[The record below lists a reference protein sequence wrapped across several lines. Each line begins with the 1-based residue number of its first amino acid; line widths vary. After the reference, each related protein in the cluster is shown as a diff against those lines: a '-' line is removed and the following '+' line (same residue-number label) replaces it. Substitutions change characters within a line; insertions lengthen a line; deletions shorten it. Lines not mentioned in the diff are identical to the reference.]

1 MMEIAGIN
9 IIQVAEVIITLAA
22 TYIIAKAVSRALE
35 KIFEKTPFPEQIER
49 GIVKIS
55 KYVVYIIGFFVIVSF
70 LGFDLSSV
78 IVGLGAFSIAIS
90 FATSTI
96 IQNLVSGILVQAD
109 KAFQIGDEIKVL
121 NFEGKVVKISIRTT
135 VLETS
140 EGHTIFIPNSIF
152 INNAVIRKNRQNKT
166 QQNKP

>member
-9 IIQVAEVIITLAA
+9 IIQVVEVIITLAV
-22 TYIIAKAVSRALE
+22 TYIIAKIISKTLE
-35 KIFEKTPFPEQIER
+35 KIFEKTPLPEQIEKA
-49 GIVKIS
+49 IVKIS
-55 KYVVYIIGFFVIVSF
+55 KYVVYIFGFFVIVSF

-109 KAFQIGDEIKVL
+109 KAFKIGDEIKVQ

-140 EGHTIFIPNSIF
+140 DGNTIFIPNSIF
-152 INNAVIRKNRQNKT
+152 ITNAVVRKNTKLKQ
-166 QQNKP
+166 P

>member
-1 MMEIAGIN
+1 
-9 IIQVAEVIITLAA
+9 
-22 TYIIAKAVSRALE
+22 
-35 KIFEKTPFPEQIER
+35 
-49 GIVKIS
+49 
-55 KYVVYIIGFFVIVSF
+55 VIVSF
-70 LGFDLSSV
+70 PGFDLSSV

-140 EGHTIFIPNSIF
+140 EGNTIFIPNSIF
-152 INNAVIRKNRQNKT
+152 INNAVIRKKQAKT
-166 QQNKP
+166 KRNNINLG

>member
-9 IIQVAEVIITLAA
+9 IIQVVEVIIALAA
-22 TYIIAKAVSRALE
+22 TYIIAKIISRILE
-35 KIFEKTPFPEQIER
+35 KIFEKTPFPEQIEK

-55 KYVVYIIGFFVIVSF
+55 KYTVYIIGFFVIVSF

-96 IQNLVSGILVQAD
+96 IQNLVSGVLVQAD
-109 KAFQIGDEIKVL
+109 KAFKIGDEIKVL
-121 NFEGKVVKISIRTT
+121 NFEGKVIKIGIRTT

-140 EGHTIFIPNSIF
+140 DGNTIFIPNSIF
-152 INNAVIRKNRQNKT
+152 ITNAFVRKSTKIKQ
-166 QQNKP
+166 P

>member
-1 MMEIAGIN
+1 
-9 IIQVAEVIITLAA
+9 
-22 TYIIAKAVSRALE
+22 
-35 KIFEKTPFPEQIER
+35 
-49 GIVKIS
+49 VKIL

-70 LGFDLSSV
+70 PGFDLSSV

-140 EGHTIFIPNSIF
+140 EGNTIFIPNSIF
-152 INNAVIRKNRQNKT
+152 INNAVIRKKTGKNKT
-166 QQNKP
+166 QQHKPRLRLSL

>member
-1 MMEIAGIN
+1 M
-9 IIQVAEVIITLAA
+9 
-22 TYIIAKAVSRALE
+22 
-35 KIFEKTPFPEQIER
+35 
-49 GIVKIS
+49 KIS
-55 KYVVYIIGFFVIVSF
+55 KYTVYIIGFFVIVSF
-70 LGFDLSSV
+70 FGFDFSSV
-78 IVGLGAFSIAIS
+78 IVGLSAFSIAIS

-109 KAFQIGDEIKVL
+109 KAFKIGDEIKVQ

-152 INNAVIRKNRQNKT
+152 INNAVIRKNKENQNT
-166 QQNKP
+166 SN

>member
-9 IIQVAEVIITLAA
+9 IIQVAEVIIALAA
-22 TYIIAKAVSRALE
+22 TYIIAKTIARTLE

-55 KYVVYIIGFFVIVSF
+55 KYVVYIIGFFVIISF

-152 INNAVIRKNRQNKT
+152 INNAVIRKNRQN
-166 QQNKP
+166 QNATK

>member
-1 MMEIAGIN
+1 MEIAGIN
-9 IIQVAEVIITLAA
+9 IIQVVEVIITLAA

-35 KIFEKTPFPEQIER
+35 KIFEKTPFPEQIEK

-55 KYVVYIIGFFVIVSF
+55 KYIVYIIGFFVIVSF

-96 IQNLVSGILVQAD
+96 IQNFVSGILVQAD